1 MKKAVFYSLALVLII
16 LTIPLLSFFG
26 EGKIHIDEKPSKRI
40 YLVRD
45 VKTNEI
51 LKLTPKEYIVGVVS
65 AEMPVSFHEE
75 ALKAQAV
82 AAHSYALL
90 QIGQGAENQNGAML
104 STDSAVY
111 QAYLSNEELKTR
123 WGDDYEANI
132 KKVASAVG
140 EVINEIMVKDGAP
153 IAAAFHSISGGRTE
167 SAKNIWG
174 EELSYLSPV
183 KSEGDLLSPEYEK
196 EIILSPEEVSF
207 AVKKE
212 YPDVSFTEDYNS
224 WFEIKERSD
233 SGTVI
238 EMKICDLTLSGKEL
252 RSLLK
257 LRSANF
263 EISFENGAFK
273 IVTYGYG
280 HGVGMSQYGADF
292 MARQGKSYK
301 EILEHYY
308 KGAEIVRVAE
318 E

>member
-111 QAYLSNEELKTR
+111 QAYLSNEEPENALGR
-123 WGDDYEANI
+123 RLRSQH
-132 KKVASAVG
+132 KKSSVG
-140 EVINEIMVKDGAP
+140 
-153 IAAAFHSISGGRTE
+153 SG
-167 SAKNIWG
+167 
-174 EELSYLSPV
+174 
-183 KSEGDLLSPEYEK
+183 
-196 EIILSPEEVSF
+196 
-207 AVKKE
+207 
-212 YPDVSFTEDYNS
+212 
-224 WFEIKERSD
+224 RSD
-233 SGTVI
+233 
-238 EMKICDLTLSGKEL
+238 K
-252 RSLLK
+252 R
-257 LRSANF
+257 N
-263 EISFENGAFK
+263 
-273 IVTYGYG
+273 YG
-280 HGVGMSQYGADF
+280 
-292 MARQGKSYK
+292 
-301 EILEHYY
+301 
-308 KGAEIVRVAE
+308 
-318 E
+318 